1 MPTSTDKV
9 FSLED
14 VQSVLADFF
23 ANELSQAKQQGSG
36 VTQYVG
42 ARYVPLFANPIEWD
56 SARAYEPLT
65 IVLHQGNSYTSRQ
78 SVPTGVD
85 ISDDT
90 FWAMTGNYNAQ
101 IEQYRAEVAQYD
113 SAIKANTSAIKTNET
128 YIAAETSRAI
138 KAEASKAPIA
148 HASEE
153 TTYGVGSET
162 NYGHVRLAVDGT
174 PADSD
179 ATAGIAATPKTVDA
193 QVTSVK
199 NELNQSI
206 NTLNSTV
213 AKLQN
218 KITEAG
224 KITSL
229 YVIGDSYL
237 AGHNPDGNVTGYGQL
252 INQALNLNAY
262 KDDAV
267 GGTKWDAST
276 VNRINND
283 VKNYDNLLIALGHNN
298 MTSNTVDVEQYVAAC
313 LNKLQSIGYKG
324 HVFLC
329 STLATARYACTRML
343 AIDEGIV
350 CGMQAASYTFP
361 CTFIANGWSWL
372 IDSADYGSTDNGQH
386 PKQTGQN
393 IIAANIINGMYGGST
408 LNAAKSY
415 GGKNGVYVT
424 RNMMSLQINVSGA
437 TGNAE
442 TVLYKPAIPF
452 RFLDTFFFT
461 LQGNDGS
468 TKSMSFTQ
476 NDGAK
481 IIYTNVT
488 NAVYGSIST
497 SLPEAAPA

>member
-1 MPTSTDKV
+1 M
-9 FSLED
+9 
-14 VQSVLADFF
+14 A
-23 ANELSQAKQQGSG
+23 
-36 VTQYVG
+36 VTQYIG
-42 ARYVPLFANPIEWD
+42 ARYVPLFADPIQWD
-56 SARAYEPLT
+56 STKTYEPLT
-65 IVLHQGNSYTSRQ
+65 IVYNGGNSYTSKQ
-78 SVPTGVD
+78 YVPAG
-85 ISDDT
+85 IQINNEAY
-90 FWAMTGNYNAQ
+90 WALTGNYNAQ
-101 IEQYRAEVAQYD
+101 IEQYRAEVKAND
-113 SAIKANTSAIKTNET
+113 TAIKAET
-128 YIAAETSRAI
+128 DRAI
-138 KAEASKAPIA
+138 EAEASKAPIA

-162 NYGHVRLAVDGT
+162 NYGHVRLAVDNT
-174 PADSD
+174 PTDSD

-193 QVTSVK
+193 QVTLVK
-199 NELNQSI
+199 NELNSSI
-206 NTLNSTV
+206 GALNDAVTE
-213 AKLQN
+213 LQN
-218 KITEAG
+218 KIAETG

-229 YVIGDSYL
+229 YAIGDSYL

-283 VKNYDNLLIALGHNN
+283 VKNYDTLLIALGHNN
-298 MTSNTVDVEQYVAAC
+298 MTSNTVNVAQYVTAC
-313 LNKLQSIGYKG
+313 LNKLQSIGYEG

-329 STLATARYACTRML
+329 STLATARYTCNRML
-343 AIDEGIV
+343 AIDEQIV
-350 CGMQAASYTFP
+350 YGMQAASYTFP

-372 IDSADYGSTDNGQH
+372 IDSADYGLTDNGQH

-393 IIAANIINGMYGGST
+393 IIAANIINGMYGGDT

-415 GGKNGVYVT
+415 GSKNGVYVT

-476 NDGAK
+476 KDGAK

-488 NAVYGSIST
+488 NAIFGSAST
-497 SLPEAAPA
+497 SLPETPPS

>member
-1 MPTSTDKV
+1 MAV
-9 FSLED
+9 
-14 VQSVLADFF
+14 
-23 ANELSQAKQQGSG
+23 SQ
-36 VTQYVG
+36 YIG
-42 ARYVPLFANPIEWD
+42 ARYVPLLADPLQWD
-56 SARAYEPLT
+56 PTKTYEPLT
-65 IVLHQGNSYTSRQ
+65 IVYNEGNSYTSRQ
-78 SVPTGVD
+78 YVPAG
-85 ISDDT
+85 IQINNEAY
-90 FWAMTGNYNAQ
+90 WALTGNYNAQ
-101 IEQYRAEVAQYD
+101 IEQYRAEVKACV
-113 SAIKANTSAIKTNET
+113 SAIKAET
-128 YIAAETSRAI
+128 DRAI
-138 KAEASKAPIA
+138 EAEASKAPIA
-148 HASEE
+148 HASVE

-162 NYGHVRLAVDGT
+162 NYGHVRLADDNT
-174 PADSD
+174 PTDSD

-199 NELNQSI
+199 NELDSSI
-206 NTLNSTV
+206 GALNSTV
-213 AKLQN
+213 KELQN
-218 KITEAG
+218 KISETG

-283 VKNYDNLLIALGHNN
+283 VNNYDTLLIALGHNN
-298 MTSNTVDVEQYVAAC
+298 MTSNTVNVAQYVTAC
-313 LNKLQSIGYKG
+313 LNKLQSIGYRG
-324 HVFLC
+324 RVFLC
-329 STLATARYACTRML
+329 STLATARYTCTRML
-343 AIDEGIV
+343 AIDEQIV
-350 CGMQAASYTFP
+350 YGMQAASYTFP

-372 IDSADYGSTDNGQH
+372 IDSTDYGLTDSGQH

-393 IIAANIINGMYGGST
+393 IIAANIINGMYGGNT

-415 GGKNGVYVT
+415 GSKNGVYVT
-424 RNMMSLQINVSGA
+424 RNMMALNINVSGA
-437 TGNAE
+437 TGNSE
-442 TVLYKPAIPF
+442 TILYKPAIPF

-476 NDGAK
+476 KDGAK

-488 NAVYGSIST
+488 NAVYGSAST
-497 SLPEAAPA
+497 VLPETPPS

>member
-1 MPTSTDKV
+1 MAV
-9 FSLED
+9 
-14 VQSVLADFF
+14 
-23 ANELSQAKQQGSG
+23 SQ
-36 VTQYVG
+36 YIG
-42 ARYVPLFANPIEWD
+42 ARYVPLFAEPLQWN
-56 SARAYEPLT
+56 STKTYEPLT
-65 IVLHQGNSYTSRQ
+65 IVYNEGNSYTSKQ
-78 SVPTGVD
+78 YVPAG
-85 ISDDT
+85 IQINNEAY
-90 FWAMTGNYNAQ
+90 WALTGNYNAQ
-101 IEQYRAEVAQYD
+101 IEQYRAEVKAYD
-113 SAIKANTSAIKTNET
+113 SAIKAET
-128 YIAAETSRAI
+128 DRAI
-138 KAEASKAPIA
+138 EAEASKAPIA
-148 HASEE
+148 HASVE

-162 NYGHVRLAVDGT
+162 NYGHVRLAVDNT
-174 PADSD
+174 PTDSD

-199 NELNQSI
+199 NELDSSI
-206 NTLNSTV
+206 GALNSSIGALNSTV
-213 AKLQN
+213 TELQN
-218 KITEAG
+218 KISETG

-283 VKNYDNLLIALGHNN
+283 VNNYDTLLIALGHNN
-298 MTSNTVDVEQYVAAC
+298 MTSNTVNVAQYVTAC
-313 LNKLQSIGYKG
+313 LNKLQSIGYRG
-324 HVFLC
+324 RVFLC
-329 STLATARYACTRML
+329 STLATARYTCTRML
-343 AIDEGIV
+343 AIDEQIV
-350 CGMQAASYTFP
+350 YGMQAASYTFP

-372 IDSADYGSTDNGQH
+372 IDSTDYGLTDNGQH

-393 IIAANIINGMYGGST
+393 IIAANIINGMYGGNT

-415 GGKNGVYVT
+415 GSKNGVYVT
-424 RNMMSLQINVSGA
+424 RNMMALNINVSGA
-437 TGNAE
+437 TGNSE
-442 TVLYKPAIPF
+442 TILYKPTIPF

-476 NDGAK
+476 KDGAK

-488 NAVYGSIST
+488 NAVYGSTST
-497 SLPEAAPA
+497 ALPETPPS

>member
-1 MPTSTDKV
+1 M
-9 FSLED
+9 
-14 VQSVLADFF
+14 A
-23 ANELSQAKQQGSG
+23 
-36 VTQYVG
+36 VTQYIG
-42 ARYVPLFANPIEWD
+42 ARYVPLFADPIQWD
-56 SARAYEPLT
+56 STKTYEPLT
-65 IVLHQGNSYTSRQ
+65 IVYNGGNSYTSKQ
-78 SVPTGVD
+78 YVPAG
-85 ISDDT
+85 IQINNEAY
-90 FWAMTGNYNAQ
+90 WALTGNYNAQ
-101 IEQYRAEVAQYD
+101 IEQYRAEVKAND
-113 SAIKANTSAIKTNET
+113 TAIKAET
-128 YIAAETSRAI
+128 TRAI
-138 KAEASKAPIA
+138 EAEASKAPIA

-162 NYGHVRLAVDGT
+162 NYGHVRLAVDNT
-174 PADSD
+174 PKDSD

-199 NELNQSI
+199 NELNSSIGALNATVTELQS
-206 NTLNSTV
+206 
-213 AKLQN
+213 
-218 KITEAG
+218 KIAETG

-229 YVIGDSYL
+229 YAIGDSYL

-267 GGTKWDAST
+267 GGAKWDAST

-283 VKNYDNLLIALGHNN
+283 VNNYDTLLIALGHNN
-298 MTSNTVDVEQYVAAC
+298 MTSNTVNVAQYVTEC
-313 LNKLQSIGYKG
+313 LNKLQSIGYIG

-329 STLATARYACTRML
+329 STLATARYTCTRML
-343 AIDEGIV
+343 AIDEQIV
-350 CGMQAASYTFP
+350 YGMQAASYTFQ
-361 CTFIANGWSWL
+361 CTFIANAWSWL
-372 IDSADYGSTDNGQH
+372 IDSADYGLTDNGQH

-415 GGKNGVYVT
+415 GNKNGVYVT

-442 TVLYKPAIPF
+442 TALYKPAIPF
-452 RFLDTFFFT
+452 RFMDTFFFT

-488 NAVYGSIST
+488 NAIYGSAST
-497 SLPEAAPA
+497 SLPETPPS

>member
-1 MPTSTDKV
+1 MSASTDKI

-14 VQSVLADFF
+14 IQSVLTDFF
-23 ANELSQAKQQGSG
+23 ASELSQAKQQGSG

-42 ARYVPLFANPIEWD
+42 ARYVPLFANPIDWN
-56 SARAYEPLT
+56 SAHAYEPLT

-113 SAIKANTSAIKTNET
+113 AAIKANTSNINKNATD
-128 YIAAETSRAI
+128 IAAETSRATE
-138 KAEASKAPIA
+138 AEASKAPIA

-162 NYGHVRLAVDGT
+162 NYGHVRLAVDST

-179 ATAGIAATPKTVDA
+179 ATAGIAATPKTVDE

-213 AKLQN
+213 AELQN
-218 KITEAG
+218 KITETG

-283 VKNYDNLLIALGHNN
+283 IKNYDSLLIALGHNN
-298 MTSNTVDVEQYVAAC
+298 MTSNTVNVNQYVTAC

-324 HVFLC
+324 RVYLC
-329 STLATARYACTRML
+329 STLATARYTCSRML
-343 AIDEGIV
+343 AIDEEIV
-350 CGMQAASYTFP
+350 YGMQAASYTFP

-372 IDSADYGSTDNGQH
+372 IDSVLASIQCQH
-386 PKQTGQN
+386 
-393 IIAANIINGMYGGST
+393 
-408 LNAAKSY
+408 
-415 GGKNGVYVT
+415 
-424 RNMMSLQINVSGA
+424 A
-437 TGNAE
+437 T
-442 TVLYKPAIPF
+442 
-452 RFLDTFFFT
+452 
-461 LQGNDGS
+461 
-468 TKSMSFTQ
+468 
-476 NDGAK
+476 
-481 IIYTNVT
+481 
-488 NAVYGSIST
+488 
-497 SLPEAAPA
+497 